1 MIFSI
6 IHSCVFI
13 CVDRPSPPEGPLDV
27 SNVRKDGCRL
37 TWKIPLDDGGA
48 PILHYVI
55 EKMDISRG
63 TWSDAGMTTSL
74 YHDVIR
80 LIHKRE
86 YLFRVKAVNSIGES
100 DVLETDKSIIA
111 RNEFGMV
118 HIYNFLL
125 SCFNENVLIQMNLM
139 HPRNQ
144 W

>member
-1 MIFSI
+1 MIFPI
-6 IHSCVFI
+6 IHYCMFI

-111 RNEFGMV
+111 RNEFGMIN
-118 HIYNFLL
+118 IYIIYIIIFLMK
-125 SCFNENVLIQMNLM
+125 NVLI
-139 HPRNQ
+139 
-144 W
+144 